1 MHEYLVEA
9 ASRVPLLREVEKVG
23 VGLLDGVTALE
34 GLDMLLEFLPAYRD
48 AATAARLR
56 VQRLRVAP
64 GAPIDWQLRLL
75 REHLQRRED
84 VQVVFF
90 DLLVNAEALEIQSL
104 CLREVMLRPL
114 LLYDLHVVHLL
125 VALGDWVL
133 LTGHAAA
140 IGGGMCLGRSG
151 LLLMLVVV

>member
-1 MHEYLVEA
+1 VHEYLVEA

-48 AATAARLR
+48 AAAPTRLR